1 MNELMRRRRALMAV
15 GKASSG
21 IPLYDAGVEAPI
33 TGGFNTTGYKY
44 GADGKFAQS
53 KDASYLVL
61 QSLSQYNIRGGR
73 TWTTANTIP
82 SNAIGKTLRA
92 IGTVTNTGLSNQNTY
107 IRLYNSGN
115 VVDVSDT
122 EDVNE
127 SGAFTGAQYAQ
138 FDFSTADNVP
148 AGTTKSFDISLPIS
162 FAGYVSVMFYKGYN
176 GYIVVHV
183 DKIWIE

>member
-1 MNELMRRRRALMAV
+1 MNELMRRRRALMAA

-44 GADGKFAQS
+44 GADNQFAQS

-61 QSLSQYNIRGGR
+61 QSLSQYNISGGR

-92 IGTVTNTGLSNQNTY
+92 IGTVTNTLAASRNTY
-107 IRLYNSGN
+107 VRLYNSEN
-115 VVDVSDT
+115 VVDASDT

-127 SGAFTGAQYAQ
+127 SGAFISAQYTQ
-138 FDFSTADNVP
+138 FDFSTTDVP
-148 AGTTKSFDISLPIS
+148 AGTTKSFDISLPIT
-162 FAGYVSVMFYKGYN
+162 FAGYASIMFYKGYM
-176 GYIVVHV
+176 GYIEVHV